1 MQPPKRVTYM
11 YKISRHVDT
20 LLTRGQAFFFFRVVH
35 DSASRPILAWVKLFT
50 PRGGQS
56 QFSKIS
62 NGHFVKCFEI
72 TNNI

>member
-1 MQPPKRVTYM
+1 MQLPNRDVPHTCKNT
-11 YKISRHVDT
+11 S
-20 LLTRGQAFFFFRVVH
+20 LPRGQLFFFFRVVH
-35 DSASRPILAWVKLFT
+35 DSASRSILAWVKLFS

-62 NGHFVKCFEI
+62 NGHFVKSFKT